1 MPSEI
6 DIYVNLVDSQINLF
20 QFILILSDLFSN
32 YLPNNLHVC
41 VCEHVRMSTCT
52 HVLEFRK
59 QMKS

>member
-41 VCEHVRMSTCT
+41 VCAHAHMC
-52 HVLEFRK
+52 
-59 QMKS
+59 

>member
-1 MPSEI
+1 MPSVI

-41 VCEHVRMSTCT
+41 VRTRTSTCT